1 MKKLFK
7 GIIIGSIVLIGL
19 VSCSSTDTTD
29 TKAPKTAE
37 NKPAIEKVEDEP
49 ADVTPEPV
57 KVPDAPKTPEI
68 SSEQEA
74 EREYQEYIVEQTGA
88 LSSLMTEIS
97 TLFDNP
103 TINEDWLLR
112 VKIMTSSI
120 NLISDN
126 ILEYPNVPAKFENVH
141 SDLTE
146 SMNNY
151 KLSMEYLTDA
161 IDNGFD
167 ENMLEHSIVYLGKGN
182 EAMDWATEGI
192 LKMK

>member
-29 TKAPKTAE
+29 TKAPKTTE

-182 EAMDWATEGI
+182 EAMDWATDGI

>member
-19 VSCSSTDTTD
+19 VSCSSMDTTD

-37 NKPAIEKVEDEP
+37 NEPAIENVEDEP
-49 ADVTPEPV
+49 V
-57 KVPDAPKTPEI
+57 KAPDAPKTPEI
-68 SSEQEA
+68 SPEQKA
-74 EREYQEYIVEQTGA
+74 EREYQEYITEQTGT

-112 VKIMTSSI
+112 VEMISSSI
-120 NLISDN
+120 NLVADN

-141 SDLTE
+141 SNLTE

-167 ENMLEHSIVYLGKGN
+167 ENMLELSIVYLGKGN
-182 EAMDWATEGI
+182 KAMDWATEEI
-192 LKMK
+192 LKIK